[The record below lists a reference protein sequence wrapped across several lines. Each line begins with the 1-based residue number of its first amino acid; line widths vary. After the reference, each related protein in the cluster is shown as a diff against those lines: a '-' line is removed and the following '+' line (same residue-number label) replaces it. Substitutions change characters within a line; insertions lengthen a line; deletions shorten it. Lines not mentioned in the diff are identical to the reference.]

1 MLCFIILHF
10 NYGNSKSYKAY
21 FSVNILG
28 LYSAS
33 VYPLQPSTLFERT
46 FFPLF
51 SSPTLWQNGIE
62 FSIQSNESVAP
73 DDPMLNQKG
82 KQFFSCIHFMRY
94 LSYIIRLID
103 LTKDCYLSHNNLY
116 PLPDNYIN
124 YWHAIYRKAVCFA
137 NFFVLFLH
145 TFNGGFEC

>member
-33 VYPLQPSTLFERT
+33 VYPIQPSTLFERT

-82 KQFFSCIHFMRY
+82 KQFFSFIHFMRY

-103 LTKDCYLSHNNLY
+103 LTKDCYLSHNNLF

-137 NFFVLFLH
+137 NQ
-145 TFNGGFEC
+145 